1 MNMQIERVRI
11 DKWLWAARFYKT
23 RQIAIKAVKNSQ
35 VRVNGQAVKP
45 AANIKVGDVV
55 MIKKGLHQQEVEVL
69 GLLEKRVSATIAQTL
84 YQETAE
90 SKQAAEILKEQLANQ
105 PKIDIEHRKPDRR
118 DVRSHRAFK
127 RGE

>member
-84 YQETAE
+84 YQETTE

>member
-1 MNMQIERVRI
+1 MQIERVRI

-23 RQIAIKAVKNSQ
+23 RQVAIKAVKNSQ

-55 MIKKGLHQQEVEVL
+55 MIKKGLHQQEVDVL

-84 YQETAE
+84 YQETPE
-90 SKQAAEILKEQLANQ
+90 SKRAAETLKEQLANQ

>member
-1 MNMQIERVRI
+1 MING
-11 DKWLWAARFYKT
+11 LWAARFYKT

-55 MIKKGLHQQEVEVL
+55 MIKKGLHQQEVDVL

-90 SKQAAEILKEQLANQ
+90 SKQAAEMLKEQLANQ
-105 PKIDIEHRKPDRR
+105 PKIDIDHRKPDRR

>member
-45 AANIKVGDVV
+45 ASNIKVGDVV

-90 SKQAAEILKEQLANQ
+90 SKQAAEMLKEQLANQ
-105 PKIDIEHRKPDRR
+105 PKIDIDHRKPDRR